1 MIRFAAGKWFA
12 VPVLLTL
19 FSTTAFGQTLPV
31 ERTLHASK
39 STVEAALRK
48 IPAAAGGRLPTLDGF
63 VTAPAQPIERFQ
75 RPHFTYSVQVAS
87 KSASEAVVKV
97 RAHVTAW
104 YSDPITA
111 QSRYRELDS
120 NGRLETDLCEQLEE
134 QLGAGTVKV
143 GDATEGKPAG
153 RSVGVLKPSSS
164 NPLFATPR
172 PGAVLPPRTEVTL
185 PTQTRDSANYAQALK
200 EQAANLEEVL
210 RNQTHPL
217 DLAAVKKS
225 KTPVFSRPSEQ
236 GDVLFLAEAQDE
248 FQILNTSSEWVHVQ
262 ISGLSRGW
270 ILGADLELPSR
281 QSPKPAAISPSPLP
295 LGATTATKPFRLA
308 RQEVN
313 TFPGDWAPLRGKSV
327 RILSLEPAGDQ
338 AATTL
343 ARWESAKEMFRR
355 ATVRLDAPD
364 SATVEGVVLIFD
376 SADGGMAAATRTSL
390 QEWNKGDLSDDA
402 FRAQCSLDP
411 PEAFPK

>member
-31 ERTLHASK
+31 ERMLHASR
-39 STVEAALRK
+39 SAVEAALRK
-48 IPAAAGGRLPTLDGF
+48 IPAAAGGRLPSLDGF
-63 VTAPAQPIERFQ
+63 VTAPALLIERFQ

-87 KSASEAVVKV
+87 KSATETVVKV

-153 RSVGVLKPSSS
+153 RSVAVLKPSSS

-185 PTQTRDSANYAQALK
+185 PTQPRDSANYAQALK

-225 KTPVFSRPSEQ
+225 KTRVFSRPSEQ

-281 QSPKPAAISPSPLP
+281 QSAKPAAIATSSLP
-295 LGATTATKPFRLA
+295 LGATAATKPFRLA

-327 RILSLEPAGDQ
+327 RILSLEPTGDK
-338 AATTL
+338 ASPM
-343 ARWESAKEMFRR
+343 ARW
-355 ATVRLDAPD
+355 LDA
-364 SATVEGVVLIFD
+364 SAQVSVL
-376 SADGGMAAATRTSL
+376 DGPLR
-390 QEWNKGDLSDDA
+390 
-402 FRAQCSLDP
+402 P
-411 PEAFPK
+411 